1 MQTITPAATRGE
13 KYWLVYVPEIEQY
26 TQAKKLADIE
36 EQARD
41 LTALWLDIPLEDVA
55 VDTVVVNLPEDVEN
69 VLNSRNEN
77 KKKEEE
83 YAARARND
91 YRTAARLL
99 RGYNLT
105 YQDIGDALR
114 ISRQRAYEL
123 ATR

>member
-55 VDTVVVNLPEDVEN
+55 VDTVVVNLPEDV
-69 VLNSRNEN
+69 
-77 KKKEEE
+77 
-83 YAARARND
+83 
-91 YRTAARLL
+91 
-99 RGYNLT
+99 
-105 YQDIGDALR
+105 
-114 ISRQRAYEL
+114 
-123 ATR
+123 